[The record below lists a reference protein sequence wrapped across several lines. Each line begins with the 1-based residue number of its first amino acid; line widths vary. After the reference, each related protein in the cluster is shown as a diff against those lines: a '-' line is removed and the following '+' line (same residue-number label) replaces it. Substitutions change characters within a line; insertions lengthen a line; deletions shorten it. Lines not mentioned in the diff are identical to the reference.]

1 MDSLYSDI
9 LPPWRSPIVRALHRN
24 RSQPQSQYIQLATRD
39 DLGWVRN
46 RTVVFRGWLN
56 PGSQLKFVTDRRSA
70 KMASL
75 KEFPQAE
82 ACWYFTKTREQF
94 RIAGMLRLEM
104 VAEYRRQAW
113 QELSDKARQSFAW
126 PTPGKVRSSDVAF
139 LPSEELDLF
148 NPPDTFG
155 LLILTPI
162 EVDRLELRGNPQN
175 RWRYQLEA
183 GNWTIE
189 EINP

>member
-1 MDSLYSDI
+1 MYSDI
-9 LPPWRSPIVRALHRN
+9 LPPWRSSLVRALHRN
-24 RSQPQSQYIQLATRD
+24 RSQAQSRYIQLATRD
-39 DLGWVRN
+39 DRGWVRN

-75 KEFPQAE
+75 SEFPQAE
-82 ACWYFTKTREQF
+82 ACWYFAKTREQF
-94 RIAGMLRLEM
+94 RIAGILRLEM
-104 VAEYRRQAW
+104 AAEQRRQAW
-113 QELSDKARQSFAW
+113 QELSAKARQSFAW
-126 PTPGKVRSSDVAF
+126 PTPGEVRSSDAAF
-139 LPSEELDLF
+139 LPSEECERLD
-148 NPPDTFG
+148 PPDTFG
-155 LLILTPI
+155 LLVLTPI

-175 RWRYQLEA
+175 RWRYQFQA